1 MAVLKAISGAPK
13 THGGL
18 RNIIEYVLRSDKVK
32 DGYLDMTGPAPDTLN
47 WDSVYQSFREEKEIW
62 NKDSG
67 RMCAHYVLSF
77 HKDEK
82 ISPEEVLVFGQEFT
96 DKIFPGHQVLMAVH
110 QDRGHLHL
118 HLVANTVGY
127 EDGHK
132 LHTTAKDLAT
142 MKEVVNQMC
151 RDRGLTVAEK
161 GKHFDGSRLEEG
173 EGIAWDKKKYQTMI
187 RKMKN
192 SYLVDCYQAVLK
204 AQKTAISRATFI
216 TAMEQSGWTVH
227 WSDNRKHITFENKDH
242 QKVRDTN
249 LSKTFT
255 TTISK
260 EVLENEFQ
268 RRQFEQQ
275 REQLDFYARQLQD
288 ARPSAGA
295 DPEAAIGTDYAAGTR
310 EFRAEATESQLGTGN
325 FQPETTENQP
335 GKREFRPETRESRP
349 GTGEFQLEKRENQ
362 NDGRNEDVAGETTRR
377 VQRRNQRPVRKSRTQ
392 DYDWER

>member
-13 THGGL
+13 AHGGL
-18 RNIIEYVLRSDKVK
+18 RNTIEYVLRSDKVK
-32 DGYLDMTGPAPDTLN
+32 DGYMDMTGPAPDTLN
-47 WDSVYQSFREEKEIW
+47 WDTVYQSFREEKEIW

-82 ISPEEVLVFGQEFT
+82 ITPEELLAFGQEFAE
-96 DKIFPGHQVLMAVH
+96 KKFSGHQVLMAVH

-118 HLVANTVGY
+118 HMVANTVSY

-173 EGIAWDKKKYQTMI
+173 EGIAWSKKKYQAMI
-187 RKMKN
+187 RKMKG

-204 AQKTAISRATFI
+204 AQKAAISRDSFI
-216 TAMEQSGWTVH
+216 AAMEQSGWTVH
-227 WSDNRKHITFENKDH
+227 WSDTRKHLTFENKDH

-275 REQLDFYARQLQD
+275 REQLESYARQLQD
-288 ARPSAGA
+288 ARPSASANPEATIGA
-295 DPEAAIGTDYAAGTR
+295 DYSAGTKD
-310 EFRAEATESQLGTGN
+310 
-325 FQPETTENQP
+325 FQPGAGNYQKGRQNQGP
-335 GKREFRPETRESRP
+335 DRTNSVPRRPQRSIRPIKRSH
-349 GTGEFQLEKRENQ
+349 Q
-362 NDGRNEDVAGETTRR
+362 
-377 VQRRNQRPVRKSRTQ
+377 Q
-392 DYDWER
+392 DYDFER

>member
-1 MAVLKAISGAPK
+1 MAIFKAISRPPK

-18 RNIIEYVLRSDKVK
+18 RNTIEYVLRSDKVK
-32 DGYLDMTGPAPDTLN
+32 DGYLDMTGPAPDTLH

-82 ISPEEVLVFGQEFT
+82 ISPEEVLAFGQEFT
-96 DKIFPGHQVLMAVH
+96 DRIFPGHQVLMAVH

-118 HLVANTVGY
+118 HMVANTVSY

-132 LHTTAKDLAT
+132 LHTTAKELAAI
-142 MKEVVNQMC
+142 KEVVNQMC
-151 RDRGLTVAEK
+151 KEHGLTVAEK

-173 EGIAWDKKKYQTMI
+173 EGIAWNKKKYQTMA
-187 RKMKN
+187 RKMKGA
-192 SYLVDCYQAVLK
+192 YLVDCYQSVLK
-204 AQKTAISRATFI
+204 AQKAAISRDTFI

-255 TTISK
+255 TTINK

-275 REQLDFYARQLQD
+275 RKELESYAQQLQD
-288 ARPSAGA
+288 ARPNASA
-295 DPEAAIGTDYAAGTR
+295 DPEATIGADYPTGRTDSQPKAGT
-310 EFRAEATESQLGTGN
+310 
-325 FQPETTENQP
+325 FQKGRQNQGPDRTKTVQRRPQSSIRP
-335 GKREFRPETRESRP
+335 GKRNH
-349 GTGEFQLEKRENQ
+349 Q
-362 NDGRNEDVAGETTRR
+362 
-377 VQRRNQRPVRKSRTQ
+377 Q
-392 DYDWER
+392 DYDVER

>member
-1 MAVLKAISGAPK
+1 M
-13 THGGL
+13 
-18 RNIIEYVLRSDKVK
+18 
-32 DGYLDMTGPAPDTLN
+32 DMTGPAPDTLN
-47 WDSVYQSFREEKEIW
+47 WDTVYQSFREEKEIW

-77 HKDEK
+77 HENEK
-82 ISPEEVLVFGQEFT
+82 ITPEEVLAFGQEFAEKT
-96 DKIFPGHQVLMAVH
+96 FPGHQVLMAVH

-118 HLVANTVGY
+118 HMVANTVSY

-173 EGIAWDKKKYQTMI
+173 EGIAWSKKKYHTMV
-187 RKMKN
+187 RKMKG
-192 SYLVDCYQAVLK
+192 SYLVDCYQAVMK

-227 WSDNRKHITFENKDH
+227 WSDNRKHITFEDKGH

-260 EVLENEFQ
+260 EALQNEFQ

-275 REQLDFYARQLQD
+275 REQLESYAQQLQD
-288 ARPSAGA
+288 ARPSASA
-295 DPEAAIGTDYAAGTR
+295 APEAAIGTDHPV
-310 EFRAEATESQLGTGN
+310 RAKSIQSGRGN
-325 FQPETTENQP
+325 FQKGSQNQ
-335 GKREFRPETRESRP
+335 GLDRTNSVSRRP
-349 GTGEFQLEKRENQ
+349 
-362 NDGRNEDVAGETTRR
+362 
-377 VQRRNQRPVRKSRTQ
+377 QRSIRPVKRNHQQ
-392 DYDWER
+392 DYDFER